1 MTAERAIRKLAA
13 IVAADMVGYSA
24 LMERDEEGT
33 LVRFQAIDRD
43 VVRPAV
49 TEHRGRVVKT
59 TGDGFLIEFAS
70 VVDAMRFAVDVQR
83 AMKERNEVASEPGR
97 YQFRIGV
104 NIGDVIIEGDD
115 IFGEGVNIAAR
126 LESIAPPGGICV
138 SRAVRDQVGS
148 KLDFAFEDLG
158 PRRLKNLAVPVEVH
172 RVRLETAPA
181 LDAPAVQHSE
191 AVKAYAGDSPRHRLA
206 PAMPSASPPTASS
219 EAGMKVAEIIEFYR
233 EHDRRLLQNA
243 WERLKDTSFGTVRSG
258 VNNFDPYLWSLNPIR
273 VSAPAARRESLA
285 LWCHQRSIGRWMFNE
300 LPTNDVYLFEQ
311 RADSERFKEE
321 LSGGT

>member
-1 MTAERAIRKLAA
+1 MTAERANRKLAA

-33 LVRFQAIDRD
+33 LARFNAIDRD

-49 TEHRGRVVKT
+49 TAHRGRVVKT

-83 AMKERNEVASEPGR
+83 AMKARGEAASEPGR

-104 NIGDVIIEGDD
+104 NLGDVIIEGDD

-126 LESIAPPGGICV
+126 LEGIAPPGGICL
-138 SRAVRDQVGS
+138 SRAVRDQLGN
-148 KLDFAFEDLG
+148 KLDVPFEDMG
-158 PRRLKNLAVPVEVH
+158 PQRLKNIAVPVEAH
-172 RVRLETAPA
+172 RVRFDAAPA
-181 LDAPAVQHSE
+181 PPPAVKKPEPVH
-191 AVKAYAGDSPRHRLA
+191 AYAGAA
-206 PAMPSASPPTASS
+206 PAPRPQPAAPSTAPPSGS
-219 EAGMKVAEIIEFYR
+219 HVPGMKVAEIIDFYR
-233 EHDRRLLQNA
+233 EHQRSLLQSA
-243 WERLKDTSFGTVRSG
+243 WERLKETSFGAVRSG
-258 VNNFDPYLWSLNPIR
+258 VKNFDPYLWSLNPIR
-273 VSAPAARRESLA
+273 VSAPSARREALA
-285 LWCHQRSIGRWMFNE
+285 LWCHQRSTGRWMFNE

-321 LSGGT
+321 LKAET